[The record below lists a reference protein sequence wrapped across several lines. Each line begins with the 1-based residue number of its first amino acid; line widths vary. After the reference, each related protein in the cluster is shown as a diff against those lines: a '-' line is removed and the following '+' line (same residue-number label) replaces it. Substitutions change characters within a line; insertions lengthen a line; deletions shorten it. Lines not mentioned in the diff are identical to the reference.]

1 MADQGIGITLPIQ
14 RGKTGYFA
22 QSFDV
27 LTQVKSN
34 LINLLLT
41 KKGERVFQPL
51 FGSNL
56 QELIFEQMDDE
67 YESRVES
74 AIRRDVSM
82 WMPYLT
88 VREIKISKDDSRN
101 RTYVEVI
108 FNLNTNASVTD
119 SIVLEF

>member
-1 MADQGIGITLPIQ
+1 MADQGIGITLPIH
-14 RGKTGYFA
+14 RGKTGYFE
-22 QSFDV
+22 QSFDI

-56 QELIFEQMDDE
+56 QELIFEQMDDD
-67 YESRVES
+67 YKARVES
-74 AIRRDVSM
+74 AIRRDVAT

-88 VREIKISKDDSRN
+88 VRTIVITEDHDRN
-101 RTYVEVI
+101 RTYIEVT